1 MSPRSEVVETSA
13 HVYRGHKG
21 SRQLQPGVASSPA
34 LLEPGRVPRI
44 ARLMALAL
52 KFEELLRAKVVADC
66 ATLARLGQVSRAR
79 ISQIMNLLCLAPDIQ
94 EAILFLPRTACGHDP
109 IHLHQVQPIATAWNW
124 RKQRSMWQ
132 ALIPTLALTVV
143 GPVKGESAANVEI
156 PK

>member
-1 MSPRSEVVETSA
+1 LAIHFADYLRS
-13 HVYRGHKG
+13 
-21 SRQLQPGVASSPA
+21 
-34 LLEPGRVPRI
+34 
-44 ARLMALAL
+44 
-52 KFEELLRAKVVADC
+52 
-66 ATLARLGQVSRAR
+66 GQVRCYSDLAALGYVTRPR
-79 ISQIMNLLCLAPDIQ
+79 ISQIMNLLNLAPDIQ